1 MRKFEY
7 DISKSE
13 KNETKHGISFEAA
26 KALWNDADA
35 VTLESDQRGEIRYLL
50 IAKLYDKHWSAIF
63 TYRQLNIRIISVR
76 RARKNEVK
84 FYESK

>member
-13 KNETKHGISFEAA
+13 SNETKHGISFEAA
-26 KALWNDADA
+26 HELWNDVDA
-35 VTLESDQRGEIRYLL
+35 VTLEADEHG
-50 IAKLYDKHWSAIF
+50 
-63 TYRQLNIRIISVR
+63 
-76 RARKNEVK
+76 EVK

>member
-13 KNETKHGISFEAA
+13 SNEAKHGISFEAA
-26 KALWNDADA
+26 QELWNDADA
-35 VTLESDQRGEIRYLL
+35 VKLDAGE
-50 IAKLYDKHWSAIF
+50 HG
-63 TYRQLNIRIISVR
+63 
-76 RARKNEVK
+76 EVK

>member
-7 DISKSE
+7 DTTKSE
-13 KNETKHGISFEAA
+13 SNETKHCISFGAA
-26 KALWNDADA
+26 QELWNDPNA
-35 VTLESDQRGEIRYLL
+35 VTLEADEYGEARYLL

-76 RARKNEVK
+76 RSRKNEVK